1 MICTHRE
8 TATPK
13 RRRASLV
20 PRFHC
25 PPLLL
30 WPLWPHQQILNGSHS
45 HEQRS
50 HSLRP
55 PHTTTDKASRPNCM
69 LPEGTALLGSQ
80 TKNTKE
86 NFHQKNWLYV
96 QARQRI
102 TARLLLFKFIRKSA
116 TTPHM
121 YYFKFS
127 DLLSLIFSF
136 IIFRFTIS
144 WRLIGN
150 RTSILMLL

>member
-1 MICTHRE
+1 MIRTHRE

-30 WPLWPHQQILNGSHS
+30 WPLWPYQQILNGPYSYA
-45 HEQRS
+45 QRS
-50 HSLRP
+50 HSPQP

-69 LPEGTALLGSQ
+69 LPEGAALLGSQ
-80 TKNTKE
+80 AKNTKE
-86 NFHQKNWLYV
+86 YFHQKNWLYV
-96 QARQRI
+96 QARQKI
-102 TARLLLFKFIRKSA
+102 TARLLLFKFIRNSA
-116 TTPHM
+116 TTPHI

-127 DLLSLIFSF
+127 HLLSLIFSF
-136 IIFRFTIS
+136 IIFISTIS

-150 RTSILMLL
+150 HTST